1 MYEGKASLKYSF
13 GEITIKVGVDGDIE
27 QPQKVV
33 DHMLST
39 AAATISAEAL
49 HIDLSQN
56 QQDGEEP
63 TDQKCEASVDFGE
76 IHVTAKITFK
86 FPQHVSRRTI
96 NNIVF
101 SGALPVIWQ
110 TAGIYL
116 GKEKAGATQRGPLT
130 TEERSENI
138 RHLEALYL
146 LDTSST
152 GNTNRQYEQREQ
164 VARR

>member
-13 GEITIKVGVDGDIE
+13 GEITIKVGVDGNIE

-39 AAATISAEAL
+39 ATATLSAEAL

-56 QQDGEEP
+56 QQDGEQP
-63 TDQKCEASVDFGE
+63 TEQQCEASVDFGE

-86 FPQHVSRRTI
+86 FAQHVSRRAI

-101 SGALPVIWQ
+101 SGTLPVIWQ

-116 GKEKAGATQRGPLT
+116 GNEKAGATQRGPLT
-130 TEERSENI
+130 KEERSENI

-146 LDTSST
+146 LDANS
-152 GNTNRQYEQREQ
+152 NNANRQENRREQ
-164 VARR
+164 VASR

>member
-1 MYEGKASLKYSF
+1 MYEGRASLKYSF
-13 GEITIKVGVDGDIE
+13 GEINIKVGVDGNIE
-27 QPQKVV
+27 QPQRVV

-39 AAATISAEAL
+39 ATATLSAEAL
-49 HIDLSQN
+49 HLDISQN
-56 QQDGEEP
+56 QQGGGEP
-63 TDQKCEASVDFGE
+63 TEQQCEASVDFGE

-86 FPQHVSRRTI
+86 FAQHVSRRAI

-101 SGALPVIWQ
+101 SGTLPVIWQ

-116 GKEKAGATQRGPLT
+116 GNEKAGATQRKPLT